1 MWKKAWQY
9 SLTLAIEIFF
19 QIFSSDKGEKS
30 KVNKWNDIKLK
41 SFYIVKETINK
52 MKSSHT
58 EWEKILINDISDKG
72 LISKIYKELMQLNFL
87 NKN

>member
-1 MWKKAWQY
+1 MAVL
-9 SLTLAIEIFF
+9 SDIGHRD
-19 QIFSSDKGEKS
+19 IFSDMSPRTRGEKS